1 MAKKI
6 KVPNRPL
13 NPESIFVE
21 VELLHKKVAICTFY
35 KPPSIPCKVFNDIF
49 DSLMYIFN
57 RYEEPILTGDFNVNM
72 LNEKSPDVRVLN
84 DSIIAPFNLTQI
96 ITEPT
101 RITAKTAT
109 LLDLFL
115 VKNKEKVLASGTCEV
130 PGVSD
135 HNIIYLGYDIRKP
148 KFKPFEVTVR
158 DFKNFNVE
166 GFLAAAELENFENV
180 YNVGTIDDKIT
191 IMENSINNLLD
202 IYAPYKTFTITKKDP
217 TPWLDDDDIRETM
230 NKRDLFKINYHK
242 TGNEDYDKNYK
253 TLRNMVTKKRRN
265 AFSKYVNKI
274 LNSKVKNSKDFYN
287 AARKLKLISDKAQK
301 GKIHFSPEE
310 LNNAFLKNNNAKI
323 DPAFI
328 QTKTAELY
336 NKTLPSIYKFS
347 LHYVSE
353 NDIRKVTKSIKS
365 MSLGV
370 DCINIFVIKTLLNR
384 ILPVLQHIINKSFEN
399 GIFPSRWKRATVIPI
414 PKMPVPLCPSDFRPI
429 SILTA
434 FSKII
439 EKLMNIQMVEYLTK
453 HKLLDPMQSAYLKN
467 HGTHTALLK
476 LTEDILD
483 AIDDS
488 EITLLVFL
496 DFSKAFDTVNH
507 ELLLAKLDILGFDEF
522 SCNWIRSY
530 LSDRYQRVKTDS
542 GFSPWE
548 RVINGVPQGSIL
560 GPLLFLI
567 LISDMRISI
576 WNGSY
581 ITYADD
587 TNLYWNSSVEN
598 AKETLK
604 NATAVI
610 SSVSTYCR
618 NNCLRI
624 NLDKC
629 KYMFLGSRNN
639 IKKLKDLNLATPT
652 INGFKMEYVNTYKVL
667 GIHFDEVLS
676 WRKQVNVVIG
686 RAVSNFLQINRLG
699 KFLTTESKTN
709 LCQSIVLS
717 HFEYC
722 NNVYLNMD
730 KSLKNKIQKI
740 QNWCIRF
747 IFNVKRRQHCDYD
760 ACLKKLNWLN
770 MENRRIKQGL
780 TLIYKI
786 LHGLAPDYLCDMF
799 SLVSEIHNV
808 NTRSAISSIWIN
820 KSITSQIHLKA
831 FTVEMAK
838 IYNSIPE
845 DLKKC
850 NNVFS
855 FKNKIHVYLKK

>member
-301 GKIHFSPEE
+301 G
-310 LNNAFLKNNNAKI
+310 
-323 DPAFI
+323 
-328 QTKTAELY
+328 
-336 NKTLPSIYKFS
+336 
-347 LHYVSE
+347 
-353 NDIRKVTKSIKS
+353 
-365 MSLGV
+365 
-370 DCINIFVIKTLLNR
+370 
-384 ILPVLQHIINKSFEN
+384 
-399 GIFPSRWKRATVIPI
+399 
-414 PKMPVPLCPSDFRPI
+414 
-429 SILTA
+429 
-434 FSKII
+434 
-439 EKLMNIQMVEYLTK
+439 
-453 HKLLDPMQSAYLKN
+453 
-467 HGTHTALLK
+467 
-476 LTEDILD
+476 
-483 AIDDS
+483 
-488 EITLLVFL
+488 
-496 DFSKAFDTVNH
+496 
-507 ELLLAKLDILGFDEF
+507 
-522 SCNWIRSY
+522 
-530 LSDRYQRVKTDS
+530 
-542 GFSPWE
+542 
-548 RVINGVPQGSIL
+548 
-560 GPLLFLI
+560 
-567 LISDMRISI
+567 
-576 WNGSY
+576 
-581 ITYADD
+581 
-587 TNLYWNSSVEN
+587 
-598 AKETLK
+598 
-604 NATAVI
+604 
-610 SSVSTYCR
+610 
-618 NNCLRI
+618 
-624 NLDKC
+624 
-629 KYMFLGSRNN
+629 
-639 IKKLKDLNLATPT
+639 
-652 INGFKMEYVNTYKVL
+652 
-667 GIHFDEVLS
+667 
-676 WRKQVNVVIG
+676 
-686 RAVSNFLQINRLG
+686 
-699 KFLTTESKTN
+699 
-709 LCQSIVLS
+709 
-717 HFEYC
+717 
-722 NNVYLNMD
+722 
-730 KSLKNKIQKI
+730 
-740 QNWCIRF
+740 
-747 IFNVKRRQHCDYD
+747 
-760 ACLKKLNWLN
+760 
-770 MENRRIKQGL
+770 
-780 TLIYKI
+780 
-786 LHGLAPDYLCDMF
+786 
-799 SLVSEIHNV
+799 
-808 NTRSAISSIWIN
+808 
-820 KSITSQIHLKA
+820 
-831 FTVEMAK
+831 
-838 IYNSIPE
+838 
-845 DLKKC
+845 
-850 NNVFS
+850 
-855 FKNKIHVYLKK
+855 